1 MKPTKNHKE
10 IKAMA
15 NEISKQETPN
25 VDQSKA
31 SKTAADKRL
40 DRAAEEAAERAGRT
54 EQHYDR
60 DHSIFTK

>member
-1 MKPTKNHKE
+1 
-10 IKAMA
+10 MA